1 MNSLQAVRTPAMK
14 KVTLLAVMLMLTA
27 FSFAKRKPATTISVH
42 ATPEAVKA
50 AAVAQAI
57 SDGWTIESEGQFQIV
72 FTKPM
77 NTVGGIFTAS
87 LLSPTACSGIRP
99 RYLFTLLFV
108 PAADGV
114 NLTTHKE
121 MEHADGFC
129 HPARDNWDDQ
139 NRKYAESFLGKI
151 KSASE
156 GGSTA
161 PATPNTTTVES
172 ATPVAQTPNA
182 SAKGQPS
189 LTSPTGKAKAA
200 PQPQQATGE
209 CIQTSTGG
217 CQK

>member
-1 MNSLQAVRTPAMK
+1 MK
-14 KVTLLAVMLMLTA
+14 KLVLAVMLMLTA
-27 FSFAKRKPATTISVH
+27 FSFAKRKPTMTIYVH
-42 ATPEAVKA
+42 AAPEAVKA
-50 AAVAQAI
+50 AAVAQGV
-57 SDGWTIESEGQFQIV
+57 SEGWMIESEGQFQIV

-87 LLSPTACSGIRP
+87 LLSPSACSGIRP

-108 PAADGV
+108 PVADGV

-161 PATPNTTTVES
+161 PTAPNTTAVEP
-172 ATPVAQTPNA
+172 ATTVAQTPNA
-182 SAKGQPS
+182 SAK
-189 LTSPTGKAKAA
+189 TAEAKAA
-200 PQPQQATGE
+200 PQPQHVTGE

>member
-1 MNSLQAVRTPAMK
+1 MK
-14 KVTLLAVMLMLTA
+14 KLVLAVMLMLTA
-27 FSFAKRKPATTISVH
+27 FSFAKRKPAMTIYVH
-42 ATPEAVKA
+42 AAPEAVKA
-50 AAVAQAI
+50 AAVAQAV
-57 SDGWTIESEGQFQIV
+57 SEGWMIESEGQFQIV
-72 FTKPM
+72 LTKPM
-77 NTVGGIFTAS
+77 NTVGGIFTAA
-87 LLSPTACSGIRP
+87 LLSPRACSGIRP

-161 PATPNTTTVES
+161 PTAPNNPAVEP
-172 ATPVAQTPNA
+172 AAAVAQTPDA
-182 SAKGQPS
+182 SAKKQPS
-189 LTSPTGKAKAA
+189 STSPSAEAKAA
-200 PQPQQATGE
+200 PQPQHVTGE

>member
-1 MNSLQAVRTPAMK
+1 MK
-14 KVTLLAVMLMLTA
+14 KLVLAVMLMLTA
-27 FSFAKRKPATTISVH
+27 FSFAKRKPTMTIYVH
-42 ATPEAVKA
+42 AAPEAVKA
-50 AAVAQAI
+50 AAVAQGV
-57 SDGWTIESEGQFQIV
+57 SEGWMIESEGQFQIV

-87 LLSPTACSGIRP
+87 LLSPSACSGIRP

-108 PAADGV
+108 PVADGV

-161 PATPNTTTVES
+161 PTAPNTTGVEP
-172 ATPVAQTPNA
+172 ATTVAQTPNA
-182 SAKGQPS
+182 SAKRQPS
-189 LTSPTGKAKAA
+189 SISPTAEAKSAA
-200 PQPQQATGE
+200 QPQHVTGE
-209 CIQTSTGG
+209 CIQTSTGA

>member
-1 MNSLQAVRTPAMK
+1 MK

-27 FSFAKRKPATTISVH
+27 FSFAKRKPAMTIYVH
-42 ATPEAVKA
+42 AAPEAVKA
-50 AAVAQAI
+50 AAVSQAA
-57 SDGWTIESEGQFQIV
+57 SDGWVIESEGQFQIV

-87 LLSPTACSGIRP
+87 LLSPSACSGIRP

-139 NRKYAESFLGKI
+139 NRKSSESFLSKI

-161 PATPNTTTVES
+161 PTTPKTTAVEPATT
-172 ATPVAQTPNA
+172 VAQTPNA
-182 SAKGQPS
+182 SAKRQES
-189 LTSPTGKAKAA
+189 SISSTAEAKAA
-200 PQPQQATGE
+200 TQPQHLAGT
-209 CIQTSTGG
+209 CIQQTSTGG